1 MKTLTF
7 LLCFAAMQILNAQ
20 VEFEYQ
26 GYLKNT
32 LSNSNSPFSDDRLT
46 DNLLQLRVNTRTY
59 FSANAKL
66 ILEGRVRYL
75 NGKSLALNPMMKGM
89 LVNNYNLFSMQTEL
103 QSGSNSWSHAE
114 IDRLYFDF
122 QKNKLQITIGRQR
135 IAWGTSWVWNI
146 TDLFNPLSVL
156 DFDYEE
162 RPGQDAI
169 RLQYFVDEF
178 SRFDFALSP
187 ATTGKNSILGLQYSF
202 NRWDYDFYLL
212 GSLRSEQLLGG
223 VAWAGDIS
231 GAGFRG
237 EATLTKRPEKSYIA
251 PAVIGYN
258 KPEFAETQFSGVLS
272 FDYTFPNSFY
282 IHSEFL
288 YNNLGSIRN
297 AKWFLADAQNWG
309 MLSPARY
316 SVYQEFAYNISPLVR
331 GTIFAIYNPD
341 DKSIVVMP
349 NIIWSAIENLDLSFV
364 ALLFEG
370 SEWSEFGGYGQSFYA
385 RAKYSF

>member
-1 MKTLTF
+1 MPIT
-7 LLCFAAMQILNAQ
+7 IAQ
-20 VEFEYQ
+20 VEFDYQ

-32 LSNSNSPFSDDRLT
+32 LSNSKSPFSDDRLT
-46 DNLLQLRVNTRTY
+46 DNLLQLRLNTRTY
-59 FSANAKL
+59 FSTSAKI

-75 NGKSLALNPMMKGM
+75 NGKSLSLNPLMKGM
-89 LVNNYNLFSMQTEL
+89 LVNTYNLFSMQTEL

-135 IAWGTSWVWNI
+135 VAWGTSWVWNI

-169 RLQYFVDEF
+169 RLQYFVDEI
-178 SRFDFALSP
+178 SRVDFAFSP
-187 ATTGKNSILGLQYSF
+187 ATTGKNSILALQYSL
-202 NRWDYDFYLL
+202 NKWDYDFYFL
-212 GSLRSEQLLGG
+212 GALRSEQLLGG
-223 VAWAGDIS
+223 IAWAGDIS

-237 EATLTKRPEKSYIA
+237 EATITERPEKYFIT
-251 PAVIGYN
+251 PAIIGYN
-258 KPEFAETQFSGVLS
+258 KPEFSKTQFSGVLS

-297 AKWFLADAQNWG
+297 AKLFSTDAQNWG
-309 MLSPARY
+309 MLSPARF

-331 GTIFAIYNPD
+331 STIFAIYNPD
-341 DKSIVVMP
+341 DKSVVIMP

-364 ALLFEG
+364 ALLFDG
-370 SEWSEFGGYGQSFYA
+370 SEPSEFGDYGKSFYA
-385 RAKYSF
+385 RVKYSF